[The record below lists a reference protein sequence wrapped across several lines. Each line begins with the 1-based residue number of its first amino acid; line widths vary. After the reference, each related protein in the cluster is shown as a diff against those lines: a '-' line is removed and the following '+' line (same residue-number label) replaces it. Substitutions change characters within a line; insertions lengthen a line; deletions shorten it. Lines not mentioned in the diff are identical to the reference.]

1 MIVYLFDKVLT
12 QEAAVDVLLPG
23 GWALHLYQH
32 IGYINALSYINIHM
46 LSYQRTGV
54 FFSFL
59 LAWRARLL
67 SSFLV
72 ISIYA
77 DISDISTYKC
87 TFYNYEIKEAVV
99 YNNTT
104 DERLISHFLPTNIK
118 SFSDPAFSATKTTRK
133 LTFEHLFWFWGN
145 LHH

>member
-46 LSYQRTGV
+46 RCLINIQV
-54 FFSFL
+54 FSFFFL
-59 LAWRARLL
+59 LAC
-67 SSFLV
+67 SFLV

-77 DISDISTYKC
+77 DILSQISQRKDELFIIIIMKSKKLLC
-87 TFYNYEIKEAVV
+87 TTIQRMK
-99 YNNTT
+99 
-104 DERLISHFLPTNIK
+104 D
-118 SFSDPAFSATKTTRK
+118 
-133 LTFEHLFWFWGN
+133 
-145 LHH
+145 